1 MKIKLNSR
9 LLIYILSV
17 TVAIFIVNFGYIG
30 LKMKPIM
37 QSNVEKMADAHAGKY
52 ANLVRSYL
60 TEEMKISRTMADN
73 FETMKALSGEEKLKK
88 SQALQEKLFSKHPYY
103 RSIWM
108 SWEIQFLNPDWKKNY
123 GRIRIDVHSNFGKN
137 VIKLDSLNT
146 YGDDIGSLYLTLK
159 TNKNDVLT
167 DPYFDDYDGVN
178 QMVASVSSPVIIDG
192 RFAGLAG
199 IDIPLSRFKE
209 IISKAESIYG
219 SNIFLVSSDGTFVG
233 NQEAKLV
240 GSSIEDVFEG
250 SDIDIMSKIKKGK
263 AFNLNFDYI
272 DKGNCYIS
280 FYPFAIN
287 GTDAPWMVGV
297 EVPREAIVKES
308 NSAFSSSLIV
318 GVIGFL
324 VISLVIFIISR
335 SITGPL
341 THITSTLQL
350 LSRGEINKV
359 KKLNFKSKDEIGDIA
374 ESTNTLVDGLSNT
387 ALFAKE
393 IGQGNLDAHFENVS
407 DNDILGNA
415 LLDMRASLKKAKEDE
430 EIRREK
436 EEEQKW
442 ATAGYAKFGEL
453 LRNNTDN
460 MEDFTYSVISN
471 LIKYTGSNQGALFL
485 LDDEDEQDASLVMSS
500 CYAYER
506 KKYVDK
512 RIEIG
517 ENLVGQ
523 CYLESQ
529 TIFMTD
535 VPESYVN
542 ITSGLGTANP
552 RSIILVPL
560 KFNDQVFGVIEMASF
575 NIYQNFQIEFIEKVG
590 ESIASTISTVKV
602 NIRTVKLLEE
612 SKLKSEELAAQ
623 EEEMRQNMEELQTT
637 QEESARRELEM
648 NGILNALNASYLVA
662 ELDLDGNI
670 ISINDNAVEL
680 MQMSHESIEGRNIRD
695 FHSKDEAEEFEN
707 IWQRVIDGDIAKR
720 QRIITRANNSILI
733 TESYTP
739 IYDEMDQLFKVLNIG
754 IEVDKE

>member
-9 LLIYILSV
+9 LLIYILTV
-17 TVAIFIVNFGYIG
+17 TVAIFIINFGYIG

-37 QSNVEKMADAHAGKY
+37 QSNVEKMADGHAGKY

-60 TEEMKISRTMADN
+60 TEEMKISRTMADE
-73 FETMKALSGEEKLKK
+73 FETMTALSGEEKMKR
-88 SQALQEKLFSKHPYY
+88 SQALQENIFSKHPYY

-108 SWEIQFLNPDWKKNY
+108 SWENQFTNPEWKKNY
-123 GRIRIDVHSNFGKN
+123 GRVRIDVHSNFGKKI
-137 VIKLDSLNT
+137 VQIDSLNT
-146 YGDDIGSLYLTLK
+146 FGDDVGSLYLTLK
-159 TNKNDVLT
+159 TNKTDVLT
-167 DPYFDDYDGVN
+167 DPYVDEYDGVN
-178 QMVASVSSPVIIDG
+178 QMVASVCSPVLIDG

-209 IISKAESIYG
+209 IISKAESLYG
-219 SNIFLVSSDGTFVG
+219 STIFLVSNDGTFVG
-233 NQEAKLV
+233 NQEESMV

-250 SDIDIMSKIKKGK
+250 SEIDILNKIKKGR
-263 AFNLNFDYI
+263 AFNVNFIYGDRGDY
-272 DKGNCYIS
+272 YIS
-280 FYPFAIN
+280 FYPFTIN
-287 GTDAPWMVGV
+287 GSDAPWMVGV
-297 EVPREAIVKES
+297 AVPRNAIVKES
-308 NSAFSSSLIV
+308 NYAFSNSIIV
-318 GVIGFL
+318 GIIGFIVL
-324 VISLVIFIISR
+324 SLVIFIISR

-350 LSRGEINKV
+350 LARGEINKV
-359 KKLNFKSKDEIGDIA
+359 RRLKFKSKDEIGDIA

-393 IGQGNLDAHFENVS
+393 IGQGNLDANFESVS

-415 LLDMRASLKKAKEDE
+415 LLDMRDSLKKAQKDE

-471 LIKYTGSNQGALFL
+471 LIKYTDSNQGALFL
-485 LDDEDEQDASLVMSS
+485 LDDEDDQDLSLNMSS
-500 CYAYER
+500 CYAYDR

-512 RIEIG
+512 RIAIG

-523 CYLESQ
+523 CYLEGE

-535 VPESYVN
+535 VPDSYIN
-542 ITSGLGTANP
+542 ITSGLGDANP

-575 NIYQNFQIEFIEKVG
+575 NVYQDFQIEFIEKVG

-662 ELDLDGNI
+662 ELDLEGNI
-670 ISINDNAVEL
+670 ITINDNALEL
-680 MQMSHESIEGRNIRD
+680 MQTSNEQLEGENIRRLQT
-695 FHSKDEAEEFEN
+695 SEEIEEFEE
-707 IWQRVIDGDIAKR
+707 IWQTVLDGNTAKR
-720 QRIITRANNSILI
+720 QRIITRANKSVLI

-754 IEVDKE
+754 IEVEKN